1 MDLAGIIVIGFII
14 VFGFLFIHTTNK
26 VNTLE
31 IKTRDRGSE
40 IDTSLWDRT
49 FRLSKV
55 VEILNEK
62 GIEHDINSPNINEL
76 GIGSA
81 ATIQS
86 MKAEQLDKE
95 DVKLRALIKS
105 HQELMSDEDF
115 TRELGKFNTARE
127 EMFRYSLAYNKSV
140 NAYNSYISGLPA
152 SIIAMFHKKK
162 DKAIFIY
169 YFKEL
174 QK

>member
-1 MDLAGIIVIGFII
+1 
-14 VFGFLFIHTTNK
+14 
-26 VNTLE
+26 
-31 IKTRDRGSE
+31 
-40 IDTSLWDRT
+40 
-49 FRLSKV
+49 
-55 VEILNEK
+55 
-62 GIEHDINSPNINEL
+62 
-76 GIGSA
+76 
-81 ATIQS
+81 

-152 SIIAMFHKKK
+152 SIIAMFYKKT
-162 DKAIFIY
+162 DKQIFGY
-169 YFKEL
+169 VFTEL
-174 QK
+174 DGKNEEDFNR